1 MSITDIEMLFRFVGG
16 LGMFLYGMH
25 IMADG
30 LQKSAGGKMKQ
41 LLGVLTSHRI
51 LGVLVGALVTA
62 VIQSSSATTV
72 MVVGFVNAGIINLTQ
87 AVGVIMGANIG
98 TTITAWVVSMSE
110 WGKMLKPEF
119 FAPLLIG
126 FGAFIL
132 LFSKKEKKRQVG
144 EILVG
149 FGVLFI
155 GLSFMSG
162 AITPYRDAP
171 IFATA
176 FRVLGKNPILGILT
190 GAVVTAIIQSSSA
203 SVGILQTLALNGV
216 VSWNSAIYITLGQNI
231 GTCVTAL
238 LSSAGANRTAKRAA
252 VIHLLFNVLG
262 ALIFGVLMFVVFTMN
277 PAFASGKVTSVGIS
291 VFHTIFNIT
300 NTLVLF
306 PFAKILVELSGKIIR
321 EKEPELS
328 AAELSQDPDMDVFER
343 PHLDRRILGSTS
355 FAIQSVAEQVLRMGE
370 LAREHMDLAM
380 DSVFEVSEEKIQQ
393 AARMERTMDMFE
405 KDLTEY
411 LVYLSH
417 ESLTE
422 SEIQQVSHLLFTVS
436 DFERIGDHCDNIA
449 ELAESLVKEERQ
461 LSADAVED
469 LKDILD
475 VVVKAVDTAIE
486 SRRKESII
494 DARRVYMLEDDVDS
508 MEEELRH
515 SHMER
520 LSKGLC
526 SADTGIVFLDILSNL
541 ERISDHAVNIAE
553 YVEAEKVSA

>member
-262 ALIFGVLMFVVFTMN
+262 ALIFGVLMFVVFIMN

-553 YVEAEKVSA
+553 YVEAEKVAA

>member
-328 AAELSQDPDMDVFER
+328 AAELSQDPNMDVFER

-461 LSADAVED
+461 LSADAIED

-520 LSKGLC
+520 LTTGLC

-553 YVEAEKVSA
+553 YVEEKVSA

>member
-355 FAIQSVAEQVLRMGE
+355 FAIQSVTEQVLRMGE